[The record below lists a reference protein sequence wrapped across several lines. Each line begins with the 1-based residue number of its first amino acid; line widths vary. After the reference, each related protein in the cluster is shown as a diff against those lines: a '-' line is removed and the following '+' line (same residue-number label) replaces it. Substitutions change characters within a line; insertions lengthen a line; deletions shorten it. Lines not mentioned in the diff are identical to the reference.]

1 MANIL
6 SYPDDVVHWNTT
18 VDWNY
23 FEYWLTSEWER
34 DTPGMF
40 GDTKYGGMGWSN
52 IAPAGISMFPRDWI
66 DTMAKEWMDNSIDGF
81 FGEVPLTTVALKDWP
96 EHDIVNDF
104 AVVPDANW
112 YMIRSSC

>member
-1 MANIL
+1 MGNRTFLAEAYKFYKELFWDGPVDRPFGYEYDSVLCLNKMVNIL
-6 SYPDDVVHWNTT
+6 GYPDDVVHWNTT

-23 FEYWLTSEWER
+23 FEYWLKSEWER

-66 DTMAKEWMDNSIDGF
+66 DTMAN
-81 FGEVPLTTVALKDWP
+81 
-96 EHDIVNDF
+96 
-104 AVVPDANW
+104 
-112 YMIRSSC
+112 